1 MKTGASL
8 GIITILTAFFITYI
22 LGFIIIPILKKLKAG
37 QTTKEIGPLWHKSK
51 TGTPTMGGII
61 LIFGVIVSSSLATV
75 SFYFLKNNLHFSH
88 LMLNNHEL
96 TRLFSSIFCS
106 LALGVIGFMDD
117 YIKVIHKQNKGL
129 SAIQK
134 TILQLIVIVTYF
146 ITLKINNC
154 INTTVNIPFFGQ
166 VNFKI
171 FYYIIS
177 IVGMHGIVNAVNL
190 TDGLD
195 GLVSSITSIY
205 AIFFIIITNIVQS
218 FSMNIIACSLLG
230 SCLGFLIWNFYPAK
244 IFMGDTGSMF
254 LGGLVATLGFGVN
267 EPFLILIV
275 GIIYVV
281 EAMSVVIQVIYFK
294 ITHGKRIFKMSPIH
308 HHFELSGFSEI
319 KILILFSI
327 VSTIFGLIAISFIKT
342 V

>member
-37 QTTKEIGPLWHKSK
+37 QTTKEIGPLWHKYK

-61 LIFGVIVSSSLATV
+61 LIFGVIISVSLATV
-75 SFYFLKNNLHFSH
+75 SFYFLKNNLRFSH
-88 LMLNNHEL
+88 LMLNNNEL

-106 LALGVIGFMDD
+106 LGLGVIGFMDD

-134 TILQLIVIVTYF
+134 TILQLIIIVAYF
-146 ITLKINNC
+146 ITLKVNNC
-154 INTTVNIPFFGQ
+154 INTTVNIPFLGQ

-195 GLVSSITSIY
+195 GLVSSVTSIY
-205 AIFFIIITNIVQS
+205 AIFFIIITNIMQS
-218 FSMNIIACSLLG
+218 FSMNIISCSLLG

-254 LGGLVATLGFGVN
+254 LGGLVASLGFGVN
-267 EPFLILIV
+267 EPILILIV
-275 GIIYVV
+275 GIIYVI
-281 EAMSVVIQVIYFK
+281 EAMSVVIQVLYFK
-294 ITHGKRIFKMSPIH
+294 MTHGKRIFKMSPIH

-327 VSTIFGLIAISFIKT
+327 ISTIFGLMALSFIKT
-342 V
+342 I